1 MEKSLKRIVVLSFY
15 IGIIGCPF
23 FVGCSKDDTNNK
35 EEPVTIDKTPPKI
48 SLTGLPEKIEILTE
62 LNISVSDESENVTT
76 KIYVDDIEVFST
88 EKKSFN
94 FTLDP
99 FDYKTG
105 DRNIS
110 ITSKDKSGNEIT
122 NRSTFESK
130 RLLIN
135 YPEALRSVD
144 KEVMDSYIAINKMDG
159 ELVSFKKIEMDE
171 DGKFYAED
179 DFERQDFVITQ
190 YNIGRENIYFF
201 IDASSYAGIVPG
213 TVFKSKEEQQFLVN
227 NYPIAK
233 LEKPYLQSDLLI
245 SSPSEPVMYNQDSYI
260 FRKFG
265 SSNDSFTLSYAP
277 KVDVNFFMYYFP
289 NDGNIETDYK
299 YLFITDLD
307 KHNYVSDD
315 FVALK
320 KTSNI
325 TIPSGNAY
333 TFVLNGYEDEDTYDK
348 YMYRKMYEQ
357 KDSAADNLSIQVPLV
372 DDFKVYQ
379 KRLDLKID
387 DNKSIGIQQKGLGP
401 FVIPDMDII
410 PNDNV
415 LELKGDYDYSL
426 MKFHK
431 TLPNNPN
438 DGLFEWEYF
447 NKPTA
452 TAKIPFYS
460 FELPDP
466 VQEIVLEKSIEITPD
481 GLNPNYLIC
490 SLTDYSEEV
499 LLEDLA
505 FGAYYISNRGGD
517 YVSMTL
523 EITP

>member
-1 MEKSLKRIVVLSFY
+1 LEKILKHIGTFSFY
-15 IGIIGCPF
+15 IIVIGSLF
-23 FVGCSKDDTNNK
+23 FIGCSKDEPNNK
-35 EEPVTIDKTPPKI
+35 KEPVTVDKTSPKI
-48 SLTGLPEKIEILTE
+48 SLSGLPKKMEASTE
-62 LNISVSDESENVTT
+62 LNITVSDESENVTT
-76 KIYVDDIEVFST
+76 KIYIDDIEVFTT
-88 EKKSFN
+88 EQKNFN

-110 ITSKDKSGNEIT
+110 ISSKDKNGNETT
-122 NRSTFESK
+122 NESSFESK
-130 RLLIN
+130 RLLFD

-144 KEVMDSYIAINKMDG
+144 KEVMDSYIAVNKMDG
-159 ELVSFKKIEMDE
+159 ELVSFKKIETDE

-190 YNIGRENIYFF
+190 YNIGRQSILFF
-201 IDASSYAGIVPG
+201 IDAHSYAGIVPG
-213 TVFKSKEEQQFLVN
+213 TVFKSKEEQQFLVY

-233 LEKPYLQSDLLI
+233 QERPYLQSDLLI
-245 SSPSEPVMYNQDSYI
+245 SSPSEPVVYNQDSYL
-260 FRKFG
+260 FKKFG
-265 SSNDSFTLSYAP
+265 SPNDSFTLSYAP

-289 NDGNIETDYK
+289 NDNNIETDYK

-307 KHNYVSDD
+307 KQSYFPED
-315 FVALK
+315 FLALK

-325 TIPSGNAY
+325 TIPNGTTY
-333 TFVLNGYEDEDTYDK
+333 TFVLNGYEDDDAYGK
-348 YMYRKMYEQ
+348 YRYHKMFE
-357 KDSAADNLSIQVPLV
+357 KKGSAADNLSIQVPLV

-379 KRLDLKID
+379 IGLDLKIGN
-387 DNKSIGIQQKGLGP
+387 NKSIGIQQKGLGP
-401 FVIPDMDII
+401 FVIPDMDIVK
-410 PNDNV
+410 NDDV
-415 LELKGDYDYSL
+415 LEFKGDYDYSM

-438 DGLFEWEYF
+438 DGLFEWKYF
-447 NKPTA
+447 NKPT
-452 TAKIPFYS
+452 TTIKIPFYS
-460 FELPDP
+460 FELPGP
-466 VQEIVLEKSIEITPD
+466 VKEIVREKSIDITPE

-517 YVSMTL
+517 SVSMTL